1 MKPQGQDGKFMNPQ
15 EIKILVVDDNPTNLR
30 LIVDY
35 LEAHAYTV
43 LIAQAGD
50 SGLRRAKDTQP
61 DLILLDVMMP
71 DMDGF
76 DMCCRLKA
84 DSKTREIPVI
94 FLTALTSETDIVKGF
109 EVGAVDYITKPIR
122 EQELLARVNTHLTL
136 FLQRRQIEHQREQER
151 LYFER
156 LVMMKN
162 EFVQSVS
169 HDLKNPLNVITLSL
183 HTLKAK
189 GMTNYELA
197 TKHLTRMEKQ
207 TQRMKTLVVD
217 LLDLAKLDA
226 GYQLNLEMVSIF
238 TFLERIVERFVPL
251 AQTKGITIE
260 LTPLASDVALFLD
273 QEQMERVIDNLL
285 SNAIKYTPAA
295 GKIFL
300 GVKQEESE
308 LTLYVSDNGL
318 GIPSSELPLIFNAF
332 HRVRGEDQ
340 LEAEGSG
347 LGLSIVRSIVE
358 QHNGHV
364 WADSTLGQGTTFYV
378 SLPLSEPVPVV

>member
-1 MKPQGQDGKFMNPQ
+1 MKSQVQEGKIINPQG
-15 EIKILVVDDNPTNLR
+15 IKILVVDDNPTNLR

-35 LEAHAYTV
+35 LEAHGYTV

-71 DMDGF
+71 VMDGF
-76 DMCCRLKA
+76 DVCCHLKA
-84 DSKTREIPVI
+84 DSKTHEIPVI

-151 LYFER
+151 IYFER

-217 LLDLAKLDA
+217 LLDLAKLDT

-238 TFLERIVERFVPL
+238 TFLEKIVERFVPL
-251 AQTKGITIE
+251 AQTKGITME
-260 LTPLASDVALFLD
+260 LTPLASDIALFLD
-273 QEQMERVIDNLL
+273 EEQMERVMDNLL

-300 GVKQEESE
+300 GATQEESE

-318 GIPSSELPLIFNAF
+318 GIPSGELPLIFNAF
-332 HRVRGEDQ
+332 HRVRREDQ

-364 WADSTLGQGTTFYV
+364 WVDSTLGQGTTFYV